1 MEGGPSLSTTM
12 SSRRSG
18 DSGRERSRSTVSAR
32 TPASRSSSSRVSGS
46 LSPSFHLVKKMSAP
60 FSASAR
66 QIAVP
71 ILRRRPAPVTTA
83 PRPRRRPA
91 TLAQDPGVLHD
102 AAAGDIDQAAA
113 GCCDAGHGPRYH
125 LDSLRVRRE
134 SMHAVVGVG
143 VPQGQLATSFAG
155 GAEYVGREVYG
166 ALGYV
171 LDGVLL
177 NRLSEL
183 LDGLFGFFRSDEDI
197 LAAPSA
203 AALYYQ
209 LVEVLH
215 DVASVFLDGQ
225 RPGFGVLNHRFFIEI
240 GSDHLRYE
248 RVDALIVDDVDVRG
262 EDGVYPALEVSLDE
276 LREVVVDPSLLYA
289 LVDDVY
295 PSLRLTVY

>member
-32 TPASRSSSSRVSGS
+32 TPASRSSSSRGSDS
-46 LSPSFHLVKKMSAP
+46 LSSSFHLVKKMSAP

-71 ILRRRPAPVTTA
+71 IPRRRPAPVTTA

-113 GCCDAGHGPRYH
+113 GCCDAGHGPRDY
-125 LDSLRVRRE
+125 LDGLRIRRE
-134 SMHAVVGVG
+134 GVYAVVGVG
-143 VPQGQLATSFAG
+143 IPQGKLAILD
-155 GAEYVGREVYG
+155 GAEYVGREVHG

-177 NRLSEL
+177 DHPPEL
-183 LDGLFGFFRSDEDI
+183 LDGLFG
-197 LAAPSA
+197 L
-203 AALYYQ
+203 
-209 LVEVLH
+209 
-215 DVASVFLDGQ
+215 
-225 RPGFGVLNHRFFIEI
+225 FG
-240 GSDHLRYE
+240 GD
-248 RVDALIVDDVDVRG
+248 
-262 EDGVYPALEVSLDE
+262 
-276 LREVVVDPSLLYA
+276 
-289 LVDDVY
+289 
-295 PSLRLTVY
+295 